1 MLPGEDKNSEVAM
14 IEFETKDE
22 ALVAQTRD
30 QKMID
35 DNTINVQLGS
45 GSTLFVTNFPPE
57 ADEKYIRD
65 LFRDVSHPFFYS
77 LFLSKKQYRLL
88 AVTNRVTKAWRNCRH
103 SLPISQ
109 VQYSSPLLL
118 CAI

>member
-22 ALVAQTRD
+22 ALAAQTRD
-30 QKMID
+30 QKTID

-65 LFRDVSHPFFYS
+65 LFRGVSSSF
-77 LFLSKKQYRLL
+77 LFSSYKLL
-88 AVTNRVTKAWRNCRH
+88 AVINRVTAWRNRGH
-103 SLPISQ
+103 SLSISQ

>member
-1 MLPGEDKNSEVAM
+1 MLTGENGDSEVAV
-14 IEFETKDE
+14 IEFDAKDE
-22 ALVAQTRD
+22 ALMAQTRD

-65 LFRDVSHPFFYS
+65 LFRDVS
-77 LFLSKKQYRLL
+77 LSPG
-88 AVTNRVTKAWRNCRH
+88 RNHC
-103 SLPISQ
+103 L
-109 VQYSSPLLL
+109 SS
-118 CAI
+118 CC